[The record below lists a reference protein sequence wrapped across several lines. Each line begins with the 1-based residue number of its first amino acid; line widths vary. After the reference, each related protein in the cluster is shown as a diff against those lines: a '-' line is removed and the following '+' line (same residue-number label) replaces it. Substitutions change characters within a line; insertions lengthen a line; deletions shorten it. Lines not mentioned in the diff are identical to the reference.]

1 MGNREDDLNPNQWIG
16 LQFPLRYEGESGG
29 NLDFDDIG
37 QAAALETYTEA
48 GFFPRTQTLRQQ
60 ASHNIKCLLQTI
72 PGERLGIPEYGSRL
86 HHLLFEPMEENLY
99 TKIEDE
105 IKSSMGRW
113 LPYIIIKRI
122 DISSSDKYTNY
133 VNVSIDFALAWEM
146 ESIQSVEV
154 MFANAGV
161 DTGTELKW
169 TDIAESGKLDD

>member
-16 LQFPLRYEGESGG
+16 FQFPLSYNPEITG
-29 NLDFDDIG
+29 NPDADDIG
-37 QAAALETYTEA
+37 QTAALETYTEA

-105 IKSSMGRW
+105 IKSSIGRW

-133 VNVSIDFALAWEM
+133 VNVSIDFALSWET
-146 ESIQSVEV
+146 ESIQSVEA
-154 MFANAGV
+154 MFEQAGV
-161 DTGTELKW
+161 DTETGLKW
-169 TDIAESGKLDD
+169 GDVAASDKIG

>member
-16 LQFPLRYEGESGG
+16 FQFPLSYNPETTGNSDVLDENGEYS
-29 NLDFDDIG
+29 F
-37 QAAALETYTEA
+37 QEA

-105 IKSSMGRW
+105 IKSSIGRW

-133 VNVSIDFALAWEM
+133 VNVSIDFALSWET
-146 ESIQSVEV
+146 ESIQSVEA
-154 MFANAGV
+154 MFEQAGADWGDV
-161 DTGTELKW
+161 AASDKIG
-169 TDIAESGKLDD
+169 